1 MTAAVEYLF
10 AMPDRE
16 RGLLAG
22 GRGERMTNWP
32 QVVRSVREGDYGD
45 GQGFG
50 GEASASPQLT
60 RRCVDLVERMLTD
73 EKAIANVI
81 APGHRALVGVVIV
94 MKRWPGADSFGW
106 DRVWSALGGEL
117 MHLRL
122 GEVLPATSDAM
133 EQAYRRAVSKVAKRM
148 TALNMAV

>member
-1 MTAAVEYLF
+1 MVTWQDAEDTMTAAVEYLF

-60 RRCVDLVERMLTD
+60 RRCVDLVERMAGRQELEYDTVVD
-73 EKAIANVI
+73 E
-81 APGHRALVGVVIV
+81 GLVVS
-94 MKRWPGADSFGW
+94 RHADAGAHHPLF
-106 DRVWSALGGEL
+106 
-117 MHLRL
+117 
-122 GEVLPATSDAM
+122 
-133 EQAYRRAVSKVAKRM
+133 RAVADACAVAYLCG
-148 TALNMAV
+148 T